1 VKKLENTH
9 VEEAY
14 ARWAPF
20 YDATFAAVMRPGRKA
35 IAAAIN
41 GRGGRV
47 LDVGVGTGL
56 ELPMFSHDLR
66 VTGIDLC
73 EPMLRRAGKR
83 VLEMG
88 LPHVEGL
95 IVMDAQHLGFA
106 DATFET
112 VIAPYV
118 LSVVPSPS
126 ACLDEWFRVLKPG
139 GELILVNHFGAESGL
154 VAAVEGWL
162 GRHSASL
169 GWHPQF
175 PWSIVKDWLAT
186 RPDDATLIERRTL
199 APAGVFT
206 LTRLRK
212 G

>member
-1 VKKLENTH
+1 VKTLENTH

-56 ELPMFSHDLR
+56 ELPMFSRDLR

-83 VLEMG
+83 VAEQG
-88 LPHVEGL
+88 LTHVEGL
-95 IVMDAQHLGFA
+95 SVMDAQHLGFA
-106 DATFET
+106 DASFET

-118 LSVVPSPS
+118 LSVVPSPP

-139 GELILVNHFGAESGL
+139 GELILANHFGADSGI
-154 VAAVEGWL
+154 VAAVEAWL

-175 PWSIVKDWLAT
+175 PWSIVTDWLAT
-186 RPDDATLIERRTL
+186 RPDATLLERRTL
-199 APAGVFT
+199 APVGVFT

-212 G
+212 S

>member
-35 IAAAIN
+35 IAATIN

-56 ELPMFSHDLR
+56 ELPMFSPDLR
-66 VTGIDLC
+66 ITGIDLC
-73 EPMLRRAGKR
+73 EPMLQRARKR
-83 VLEMG
+83 VTEKSLR
-88 LPHVEGL
+88 HVEGL
-95 IVMDAQHLGFA
+95 TVMDAQHLGFA
-106 DATFET
+106 DETFET

-118 LSVVPSPS
+118 LSVVPSPG
-126 ACLDEWFRVLKPG
+126 ACLDEWFRVLKRG
-139 GELILVNHFGAESGL
+139 GELILANHFGTEGGI
-154 VAAVEGWL
+154 VGAAEGWL

-175 PWSIVKDWLAT
+175 PWSIVTDWLAR
-186 RPDDATLIERRTL
+186 RPDATLLERRRL
-199 APAGVFT
+199 APIGVFT
-206 LTRLRK
+206 LTRLHK
-212 G
+212 S